1 MSARALAIAALRVL
15 ALAALL
21 VLVSCSRP
29 LTSQVSATGIPVAS
43 ATPVVRFVVDA
54 ASSNVEIRVREQLA
68 ALPSMSDA
76 VLATKKISGEIG
88 LSPDGRITASSLVSV
103 NLDSLE
109 SDEARRDNF
118 IKQNTLETAQF
129 PTAELKVLRTAGLA
143 IPLPRSGEFRFTLIS
158 TVKVH
163 GVEHDVAWS
172 VIATRTGR
180 ELKATATTTVHFA
193 DFGMERPSVALVLSV
208 QDDIR
213 VSVTLRAE
221 QA

>member
-1 MSARALAIAALRVL
+1 MTARAVALTAVL
-15 ALAALL
+15 L
-21 VLVSCSRP
+21 LVSCSRP
-29 LTSQVSATGIPVAS
+29 VTSQVSATGIPVAS
-43 ATPVVRFVVDA
+43 AAPVVRFIVDPA
-54 ASSNVEIRVREQLA
+54 NSSVEVRVREQLA

-76 VLATKKISGEIG
+76 ILSTKKVSGEIG
-88 LSPDGRITASSLVSV
+88 LSPDGRITASSLLTVA
-103 NLDSLE
+103 LDSLE

-118 IKQNTLETAQF
+118 IKQNTLETHRF
-129 PTAELKVLRTAGLA
+129 PTAELRVLRTAGLA
-143 IPLPRSGEFRFTLIS
+143 IPVPRSGEFQFTLIS

-163 GVEHDVAWS
+163 GVEHDVAWA
-172 VIATRTGR
+172 VTATRAGR

-213 VSVTLRAE
+213 VSVKLRAE

>member
-1 MSARALAIAALRVL
+1 MTARAVALTAVL
-15 ALAALL
+15 L
-21 VLVSCSRP
+21 LVSCSRP
-29 LTSQVSATGIPVAS
+29 VTSQVSATGIPVAS
-43 ATPVVRFVVDA
+43 AAPVVRFIVDPA
-54 ASSNVEIRVREQLA
+54 NSSVEVRVREQLA

-76 VLATKKISGEIG
+76 ILSTKKVSGEIG
-88 LSPDGRITASSLVSV
+88 LSPDGRITASSLLTVA
-103 NLDSLE
+103 LDSLE

-118 IKQNTLETAQF
+118 IKQNTLETHRF
-129 PTAELKVLRTAGLA
+129 PTAELRVLRTAGLA
-143 IPLPRSGEFRFTLIS
+143 IPVPRSGEFQFTLIS

-163 GVEHDVAWS
+163 GVEHDVAWA
-172 VIATRTGR
+172 VTATRAGR

-213 VSVTLRAE
+213 VNVKLRAE

>member
-1 MSARALAIAALRVL
+1 MTARAVALV
-15 ALAALL
+15 ALL

-29 LTSQVSATGIPVAS
+29 VTSQVSSTGIPVAS
-43 ATPVVRFVVDA
+43 ASAIVRFIVDPA
-54 ASSNVEIRVREQLA
+54 NSSVEIRVREQLA

-76 VLATKKISGEIG
+76 ILSTKKISGEIG
-88 LSPDGRITASSLVSV
+88 LSPDGRITASSLLTVD
-103 NLDSLE
+103 LDSLE

-118 IKQNTLETAQF
+118 IKQNTLETHRF
-129 PTAELKVLRTAGLA
+129 PSAELKVLRTAGLA
-143 IPLPRSGEFRFTLIS
+143 IPVPRSGEFQFTLIS
-158 TVKVH
+158 TVLVH
-163 GVEHDVAWS
+163 GVEHDVAWA
-172 VIATRTGR
+172 VTATRAGR

-213 VSVTLRAE
+213 VSVKLRAE

>member
-1 MSARALAIAALRVL
+1 MTPRCVAFV
-15 ALAALL
+15 ALL
-21 VLVSCSRP
+21 LVVACSRP
-29 LTSQVSATGIPVAS
+29 VTSQVSATGIPVAS
-43 ATPVVRFVVDA
+43 AAPVVRFVVDQ
-54 ASSNVEIRVREQLA
+54 SSSSVEIRVREQLA

-76 VLATKKISGEIG
+76 VLTTDKISGQIG
-88 LSPDGRITASSLVSV
+88 LSPDGRITASSILTVD
-103 NLDSLE
+103 LDSLE

-118 IKQNTLETAQF
+118 IKQNTLETRRF

-143 IPLPRSGEFRFTLIS
+143 IPVPRSGEFQFTLIS

-163 GVEHDVAWS
+163 GVEHDVAWA
-172 VIATRTGR
+172 VTATRSGR

-213 VSVTLRAE
+213 VTVKLRAE

>member
-1 MSARALAIAALRVL
+1 VTARAVALV
-15 ALAALL
+15 ALL

-29 LTSQVSATGIPVAS
+29 VTSQVSSTGIPVAS
-43 ATPVVRFVVDA
+43 ASAIVRFIVDPA
-54 ASSNVEIRVREQLA
+54 NSSVEIRVREQLA

-76 VLATKKISGEIG
+76 ILSTKKISGEIG
-88 LSPDGRITASSLVSV
+88 LSPDGRITASSLLTVD
-103 NLDSLE
+103 LDSLE

-118 IKQNTLETAQF
+118 IKQNTLETHRF
-129 PTAELKVLRTAGLA
+129 PSAELKVLRTAGLA
-143 IPLPRSGEFRFTLIS
+143 IPVPRSGEFQFTLIS
-158 TVKVH
+158 TVMVH
-163 GVEHDVAWS
+163 GVEHDVAWA
-172 VIATRTGR
+172 VAATRAGR

-213 VSVTLRAE
+213 VSVKLRAE

>member
-1 MSARALAIAALRVL
+1 V
-15 ALAALL
+15 
-21 VLVSCSRP
+21 
-29 LTSQVSATGIPVAS
+29 TSQVSATGIPVAS
-43 ATPVVRFVVDA
+43 AAPVVRFIVDPA
-54 ASSNVEIRVREQLA
+54 NSSVEVRVREQLA

-76 VLATKKISGEIG
+76 ILSTKKVSGEIG
-88 LSPDGRITASSLVSV
+88 LSPDGRITASSLLTVA
-103 NLDSLE
+103 LDSLE

-118 IKQNTLETAQF
+118 IKQNTLETHRF
-129 PTAELKVLRTAGLA
+129 PTAELRVLRTAGLA
-143 IPLPRSGEFRFTLIS
+143 IPVPRSGEFQFTLIS

-163 GVEHDVAWS
+163 GVEHDVAWA
-172 VIATRTGR
+172 VTATRAGR

-213 VSVTLRAE
+213 VSVKLRAE